1 METLEILRSRLKDG
15 QRFYLSKKGELDNI
29 EKELKLNEN
38 NLKAIE
44 KETEKLMIEK
54 QLIDNACTEAR
65 EQGRQFLQELATLA
79 VSSVFRDDTEVELVL
94 NEKGN
99 SPVLDVFVTERDE
112 YNQKQII
119 DPNLDGGGLN
129 DVISMCFLIS
139 IGSTVEDNFTP
150 YILDEPSK
158 YVSKGDFAFNFADYM
173 KDVSEFT
180 NKQII
185 MSTHDAEMLDIGKT
199 RYTIHKNPTTK
210 ISEVTKEF

>member
-79 VSSVFRDDTEVELVL
+79 VSSVFRDDTIIY
-94 NEKGN
+94 
-99 SPVLDVFVTERDE
+99 SFV
-112 YNQKQII
+112 
-119 DPNLDGGGLN
+119 G
-129 DVISMCFLIS
+129 
-139 IGSTVEDNFTP
+139 TV
-150 YILDEPSK
+150 PSK
-158 YVSKGDFAFNFADYM
+158 
-173 KDVSEFT
+173 
-180 NKQII
+180 
-185 MSTHDAEMLDIGKT
+185 
-199 RYTIHKNPTTK
+199 R
-210 ISEVTKEF
+210 